1 MHLNVDLAAAAM
13 ILALVLN
20 GGPMPQAAMA
30 EGARRKLAS
39 PSLPASAGRK
49 CSSQACPAPSFR
61 SGGAAGTTGA
71 RKLPA
76 ELWDPWSSRR
86 RGIVGWL
93 ICQRAKT

>member
-49 CSSQACPAPSFR
+49 CSSQACSAPSFR
-61 SGGAAGTTGA
+61 SGGAAGTTGSQETPGRTLGPLVEPQA
-71 RKLPA
+71 
-76 ELWDPWSSRR
+76 WDS
-86 RGIVGWL
+86 
-93 ICQRAKT
+93 